1 MWGVNWG
8 FSWVKIFTQRVYES
22 LPVYLFF
29 FEISFEISLECTVY
43 RTAYAYNK
51 NQEKQ
56 ETIKYINKEKTE
68 VARCYLFYYLF

>member
-1 MWGVNWG
+1 MNWG
-8 FSWVKIFTQRVYES
+8 FGWVKIFTQRVYES

-29 FEISFEISLECTVY
+29 FEISFEISLDCTVY

-51 NQEKQ
+51 NQ